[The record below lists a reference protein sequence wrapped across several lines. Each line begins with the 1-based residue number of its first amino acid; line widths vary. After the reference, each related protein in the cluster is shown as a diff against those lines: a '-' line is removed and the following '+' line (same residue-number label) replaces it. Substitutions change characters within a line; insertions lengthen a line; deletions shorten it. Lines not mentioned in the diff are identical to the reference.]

1 MTVTSVILVH
11 DSSSLQHVLAV
22 AHVDLLQTD
31 ERAGGQ
37 SSEEPVQ
44 GAPTLRE
51 QQFFQQFHRFICDLS
66 IGETQSLS
74 VSSDPPVNSVF
85 PKPTQF
91 FPDLI
96 IY

>member
-66 IGETQSLS
+66 LLAKPKACLSRLTHQSI
-74 VSSDPPVNSVF
+74 
-85 PKPTQF
+85 QF
-91 FPDLI
+91 FQNPRNFSLI
-96 IY
+96 